1 MDGGN
6 DYLIQVK
13 GNRKN
18 LFEAVKT
25 YESQSDHISEYNKTE
40 KNRGR
45 EENRIIRVYEPS
57 FDDAE
62 LNKWKKINHILILTS
77 SGIRKGK
84 AYNHNHYYITSRT
97 EQSAQYYADK
107 IRGHWGIENKSHWVK
122 DVIMNEDGS
131 RIKNLA
137 RSTIM
142 SSVRCLIQN
151 IFRLNNYQSIKYGI
165 EKHQNN
171 LVDSIELII

>member
-18 LFEAVKT
+18 LFETVKDYT
-25 YESQSDHISEYNKTE
+25 TQCEHISEYLKTE
-40 KNRGR
+40 KNKGR
-45 EENRIIRVYEPS
+45 EENRLVKVYKPRVDDPEIR
-57 FDDAE
+57 
-62 LNKWKKINHILILTS
+62 KWKKLNYILMLTS
-77 SGIRKGK
+77 SGIRAGK
-84 AYNHNHYYITSRT
+84 EYNHNHYYITSRT

-122 DVIMNEDGS
+122 DVIMNEDSSG
-131 RIKNLA
+131 IKNLA

-151 IFRLNNYQSIKYGI
+151 IYRLNNYPSIKYAI

-171 LVDSIELII
+171 LVASIKLII